1 MKDGIHMCYDCLKDG
16 LSLWG
21 FFSCLATQDQI
32 LSILTSQST
41 MFSVILWHSILL
53 LFVSG

>member
-21 FFSCLATQDQI
+21 FFFLSCNTRSDFEHFNITINNVFSNTVALD
-32 LSILTSQST
+32 SIT
-41 MFSVILWHSILL
+41 FC
-53 LFVSG
+53 